1 MEKPT
6 KENTL
11 YLVIKQVYYDQIL
24 AGTKKEEYR
33 EVKDTMVKKYL
44 LMDEEGLPA
53 LNDNANIDDPLVNDG
68 VPEAYNGGVFPYLP
82 IQYKYLNLAVGYK
95 ADRQT
100 MTVEVKDISFR
111 VQEGKKGPILMYD
124 DGVNTPQMV
133 TDSSKANACFW
144 EIIYHLGKVIEH
156 S

>member
-11 YLVIKQVYYDQIL
+11 YLVIKQVYFDQIL
-24 AGTKKEEYR
+24 AGTKSEEYR

-53 LNDNANIDDPLVNDG
+53 LNDKANVDDPLVNDG

-82 IQYKYLNLAVGYK
+82 IQYQYLNLAVGYK

-124 DGVNTPQMV
+124 DGENTPQMV
-133 TDSSKANACFW
+133 TDPSKANACFW